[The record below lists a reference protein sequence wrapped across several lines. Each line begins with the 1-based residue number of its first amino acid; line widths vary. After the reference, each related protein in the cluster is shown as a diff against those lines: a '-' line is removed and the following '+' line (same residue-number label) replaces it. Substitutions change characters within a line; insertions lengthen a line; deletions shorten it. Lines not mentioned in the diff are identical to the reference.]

1 MSEFKIES
9 ESIDVEQVMSQI
21 RKRIRQ
27 KRGEDYTE
35 EQIRELADV
44 KLEQFLDP
52 KTVRSGMVQYYQKR
66 LLSLIHISE
75 PTRPY

>member
-52 KTVRSGMVQYYQKR
+52 KRFDPEWCSTTKSA
-66 LLSLIHISE
+66 
-75 PTRPY
+75 